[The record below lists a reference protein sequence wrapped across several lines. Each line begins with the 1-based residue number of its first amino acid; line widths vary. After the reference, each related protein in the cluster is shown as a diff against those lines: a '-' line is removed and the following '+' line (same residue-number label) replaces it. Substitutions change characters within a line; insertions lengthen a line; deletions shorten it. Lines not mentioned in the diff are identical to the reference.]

1 MITLN
6 VLVPMF
12 VSSPLLKD
20 CELLKSR
27 DQIAFIF
34 VLLHSET
41 VLPDS
46 INKFIL
52 LIIVYLKYVGP
63 ILMLFSVNLLS
74 R

>member
-6 VLVPMF
+6 VLVPKF

-27 DQIAFIF
+27 DQIAIF